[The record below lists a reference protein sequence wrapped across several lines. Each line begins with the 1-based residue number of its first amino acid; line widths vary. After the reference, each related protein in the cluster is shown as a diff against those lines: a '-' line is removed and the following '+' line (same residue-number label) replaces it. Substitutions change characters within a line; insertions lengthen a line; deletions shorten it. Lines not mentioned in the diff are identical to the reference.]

1 MAKEVEGDDEDG
13 EDTKPKKV
21 RPEFDFVEFKHEFD
35 MANPS
40 IEIPPEVRDDID
52 NDYDLPYKPPTT
64 EKDWMIILGHFPL
77 FYSKITVIF
86 H

>member
-1 MAKEVEGDDEDG
+1 MAKEAEGDDEDG

-52 NDYDLPYKPPTT
+52 NDYDLPYKPPTA
-64 EKDWMIILGHFPL
+64 EKDWMIILGNFPL
-77 FYSKITVIF
+77 FYSK
-86 H
+86 